1 MGQGPD
7 AKLPVG
13 DEARPGQAESR
24 RRRLGGWEGHRVRTA
39 TPESAP
45 LCHRPRS
52 SGGIGVGIKA
62 HAPRILPRG
71 FSVPAETVHVGLWS
85 RGLTRR
91 HSRPGFIENLRCGRK
106 RRCLGG
112 TKSGSRSRSRS
123 RSSSSSGGGVCFGAR
138 PWTHAPRNQSNPR
151 RDRKGSVEPVEARAA
166 RGPRQAA
173 RAVQWGS

>member
-123 RSSSSSGGGVCFGAR
+123 SSSSGGGVCFGAR
-138 PWTHAPRNQSNPR
+138 PWTHAPRNESNPR

-166 RGPRQAA
+166 RGPPPD
-173 RAVQWGS
+173 RAQGG